1 MVKVTAPDIG
11 TRAEEKRPKTGG
23 RVKKDVGQLMAET
36 RIRAE
41 LAVMHDD
48 TTLPAELAAIYL
60 CISGKQLGELRKRIP
75 LLKGKESKF
84 KGPRMIKLSDG
95 EAIGSNQPVTYK
107 IGDLRKYQ
115 TEHSGYDTFQ
125 TSLASGLMAWIS
137 SPAPFF
143 VRLDNTSGRDSV
155 VFVAKAWGWGSD
167 VAAKELLIK
176 GALDG
181 VLKIKWVSPA
191 EAARD
196 LWEKPSEH
204 KAFAKLWFGALKLER
219 QIVKKKVEDT
229 KIVNAVSE
237 ATLAV
242 EEVIALALNIA
253 HGPLV
258 RAGVKLTQGS
268 I

>member
-1 MVKVTAPDIG
+1 MVKVMAPEIG
-11 TRAEEKRPKTGG
+11 ARAEVKSSKTGG

-60 CISGKQLGELRKRIP
+60 CISSKQLGELRKRVP

-115 TEHSGYDTFQ
+115 TEHSGYDTFE
-125 TSLASGLMAWIS
+125 TSLASGLMGWVS
-137 SPAPFF
+137 NPAPFF
-143 VRLDNTSGRDSV
+143 VRFDKTSGRDSV
-155 VFVAKAWGWGSD
+155 VFVAKAWGWGSNM
-167 VAAKELLIK
+167 AAKESLIK
-176 GALDG
+176 EALDG
-181 VLKIKWVSPA
+181 VLKVMWVLPA
-191 EAARD
+191 DATRA
-196 LWEKPSEH
+196 LWEKPSGH

-219 QIVKKKVEDT
+219 QIVKQKVEDT
-229 KIVNAVSE
+229 KIANAVLE
-237 ATLAV
+237 ATFAV
-242 EEVIALALNIA
+242 EEVTELGAVN
-253 HGPLV
+253 
-258 RAGVKLTQGS
+258 K
-268 I
+268 